1 MTFTMA
7 GSTDACNSM
16 KIRANYKSEFSFKI
30 CTKKEILIQIHLHHS
45 PGYQLPIHS
54 HQTPILEGGDP
65 ESPHW
70 DHLHAREVDVLPEKG
85 MLQMHLTGTCLNC
98 HSP

>member
-1 MTFTMA
+1 MA

-30 CTKKEILIQIHLHHS
+30 CTKKERLIQIHLHHS

-70 DHLHAREVDVLPEKG
+70 DHLHAREVDVLPEKV
-85 MLQMHLTGTCLNC
+85 HLTGTWLNC